1 MSDHKTSAPVKDLIF
16 ISYGYEDEVFARWLA
31 RKLAFY
37 GYGVWIDQLEILGGE
52 SWVDEVD
59 EALKE
64 RSFRVLAVLSKD
76 SLKKPNPKKERT
88 LALQLEKKW
97 GMKDFLITLNL
108 DGTEADWTLS
118 DISWMPFYEGWNHG
132 LRRVL
137 KKLEAL
143 DAPKI
148 HEGNP
153 AIAGLSL
160 NQNESL
166 LRNEPESVY
175 SNWLT
180 FSKLPETLLV
190 YEIGGIDKDDFS
202 EWPGFF
208 LGKGAY
214 AVLTPPPAD
223 IATSVRKLDESYP
236 WAKVSYV
243 RENPIGTV
251 ITKILNKVVWR
262 WFENAGCC
270 YLGSQKLHHLPARF
284 RDEDILR
291 FVDVNGKKTYLR
303 HRGTIHVKKPVG
315 PAETI
320 NHYPAVKSRVRQVDN
335 STFVLQLVPA
345 VALYDGQQKPIKGNK
360 IGPRRKKVTKM
371 WNNGKWRKR
380 FLAFAQILVAEA
392 DSNGVSG
399 FKLDGVQ
406 ILETDW
412 MLDEVELKPKE
423 VAPSS
428 EAVEDGDD
436 DDAEVTVNVEADEME
451 GWNDE

>member
-1 MSDHKTSAPVKDLIF
+1 MADSFDAPDNKRDLIF

-88 LALQLEKKW
+88 LALQLEKRW

-108 DGTEADWTLS
+108 DGTDADWTLS
-118 DISWMPFYEGWNHG
+118 DISWIPFYEGWNHG

-143 DAPKI
+143 NAPKI

-160 NQNESL
+160 DKNEALVGS
-166 LRNEPESVY
+166 EPETIY

-180 FSKLPETLLV
+180 FSNLPETLQV
-190 YEIGGIDKDDFS
+190 YNIDGIDREELKA
-202 EWPGFF
+202 WPGFF
-208 LGKGAY
+208 LGNGAY
-214 AVLTPPPAD
+214 GVLTQPPESLID
-223 IATSVRKLDESYP
+223 RVRLLEESYP
-236 WAKVSYV
+236 WAKVNYI
-243 RENPIGTV
+243 RENPAGTV
-251 ITKILNKVVWR
+251 ITKILNKVVWY
-262 WFENAGCC
+262 WFEAAACS
-270 YLGSQKLHHLPARF
+270 YLRAQKLHYIPAKYRDENIFRF
-284 RDEDILR
+284 RD
-291 FVDVNGKKTYLR
+291 VDGKKTYLR
-303 HRGTIHVKKPVG
+303 HKGTIHVKKPVG

-320 NHYPAVKSRVRQVDN
+320 HHYPAIKNRVRQVDAT
-335 STFVLQLVPA
+335 TFILQLTPA
-345 VALYDGQQKPIKGNK
+345 VALFDGQNNPITGNK

-380 FLAFAQILVAEA
+380 YLAFAQILTEQSQH
-392 DSNGVSG
+392 DIG
-399 FKLDGVQ
+399 FGFQLAGVQ
-406 ILETDW
+406 CLQADRMLNEILLIRKKTNTVDNESATD
-412 MLDEVELKPKE
+412 E
-423 VAPSS
+423 S
-428 EAVEDGDD
+428 
-436 DDAEVTVNVEADEME
+436 AEVTVDVDLDELE
-451 GWNDE
+451 EWTNE

>member
-1 MSDHKTSAPVKDLIF
+1 MQINTFNSHGNRRELIF
-16 ISYGYEDEVFARWLA
+16 ISYGYEDEVFALWLA

-64 RSFRVLAVLSKD
+64 RSFRVLAVLSKN

-88 LALQLEKKW
+88 RALQLQKQW

-108 DGTEADWTLS
+108 DGTDADWTLS
-118 DISWMPFYEGWNHG
+118 DISWMPFYKGWNYG

-137 KKLEAL
+137 KKLEVL

-160 NQNESL
+160 NKNEEL
-166 LRNEPESVY
+166 VQHEPECVY

-180 FSKLPETLLV
+180 FSNLPKTLLV
-190 YEIGGIDKDDFS
+190 YRINEINREELKA
-202 EWPGFF
+202 WPGFF

-214 AVLTPPPAD
+214 GVLTQPPESLAD
-223 IATSVRKLDESYP
+223 RVHLLDESYP
-236 WAKVSYV
+236 WAEVDYI
-243 RENPIGTV
+243 RDNPAGTV
-251 ITKILNKVVWR
+251 ITKILNKVVWH
-262 WFENAGCC
+262 WLETAGCC
-270 YLGSQKLHHLPARF
+270 YLRIQKLHYLPAKF
-284 RDEDILR
+284 RDENISR
-291 FVDVNGKKTYLR
+291 FEDVNGKKTYLR
-303 HRGTIHVKKPVG
+303 HKGTIHAKKPVG

-320 NHYPAVKSRVRQVDN
+320 HHYVAIKNQVRQVDEA
-335 STFVLQLVPA
+335 TFILQLTPA
-345 VALYDGQQKPIKGNK
+345 VALFDGQNRPITGTK

-380 FLAFAQILVAEA
+380 FLVFAHILTEQSQQDAEM
-392 DSNGVSG
+392 G
-399 FKLDGVQ
+399 FTLAGVQ
-406 ILETDW
+406 SLQADRMLNESLLVREKTNSTDDESEVDENAEETVDIG
-412 MLDEVELKPKE
+412 LDEL
-423 VAPSS
+423 
-428 EAVEDGDD
+428 
-436 DDAEVTVNVEADEME
+436 E
-451 GWNDE
+451 GWIDE